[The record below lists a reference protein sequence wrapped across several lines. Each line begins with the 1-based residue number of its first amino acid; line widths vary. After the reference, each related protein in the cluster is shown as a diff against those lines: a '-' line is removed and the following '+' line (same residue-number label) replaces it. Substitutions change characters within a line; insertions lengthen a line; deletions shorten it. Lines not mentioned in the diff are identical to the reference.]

1 MAHFWA
7 IFRKDLLVEGRARDL
22 IPAMAV
28 LVLLLL
34 AVTGAAGLGAQS
46 APAMLWIAVA
56 LSSASVLARSFHQE
70 TDQDQ
75 WHALRLAAV
84 DPGAVYLGKAAANFT
99 IVLAVEILALLA
111 VAVFFDVS
119 FTGRWPALAA
129 VLLLGTAGIVAI
141 GTLLGAML
149 AAARMREALLP
160 VLLLPLAAPAVTTAA
175 GATARIF
182 GPSQTGS
189 LAGEMQLLLAFSLL
203 FVAVSMLIFD
213 SIMEE

>member
-7 IFRKDLLVEGRARDL
+7 ILRKDLIIEGRAREL

-34 AVTGAAGLGAQS
+34 AVTGAVGQGVQS
-46 APAMLWIAVA
+46 APAILWIAVA
-56 LSSASVLARSFHQE
+56 VGSGSVLARSFHQE

-84 DPGAVYLGKAAANFT
+84 DPAAIYLGKAVANFI
-99 IVLAVEILALLA
+99 IVLAVEVLA
-111 VAVFFDVS
+111 VLAVVIFLDVS
-119 FTGRWPALAA
+119 FTGRIPAL
-129 VLLLGTAGIVAI
+129 VLILLLGTAGIVAM

-182 GPSQTGS
+182 GSGPVGQLG
-189 LAGEMQLLLAFSLL
+189 GEIRLLLAFSLL
-203 FVAVSMLIFD
+203 FITASMLVFD
-213 SIMEE
+213 CIIEE